1 MSRFTPTLRRLRR
14 TLLARRRL
22 LAAVAAAVA
31 VAAGLQASTAP
42 PGPTR
47 PVLTAARDLPAGT
60 VLTLGDLTRAAFTPQ
75 SVPTGVLTSARAA
88 LGRTI
93 AAPVRAG
100 EPITDVRLVAGSLLD
115 GYPGLVAT
123 PVRIG
128 DPGAVGLLR
137 VGDRVDVVAA
147 DPRGEE
153 DALLVAS
160 EAVVV
165 ALPREPDR
173 VSASAPGGLVLLAV
187 SEQAARD
194 LATAGVARYLSLV
207 LRH

>member
-1 MSRFTPTLRRLRR
+1 MSRLIPTLRRLRR

-42 PGPTR
+42 PTPTR

-60 VLTLGDLTRAAFTPQ
+60 VLTSGDLTRAAFTLR
-75 SVPTGVLTSARAA
+75 SVPAGVLVSAGAA

-115 GYPGLVAT
+115 GYPGQVAA

-128 DPGAVGLLR
+128 DPGVVRLLR

-153 DALLVAS
+153 ALLVAS
-160 EAVVV
+160 DAVVM
-165 ALPREPDR
+165 ALPREPGR
-173 VSASAPGGLVLLAV
+173 ISAAASGGLVLLAV

-207 LRH
+207 LRR